1 MRRPQRW
8 ERYRRGARFYDLIS
22 AEPVYRAGRRIGI
35 GQLALRPGDTVVD
48 IGCGTGLN
56 FELLEDVIGPT
67 GRLVGVD
74 RSGDMLAQARRRV
87 QEHGWGNVELLHADA
102 TTVAAATVIDVARR
116 RADAVLATYSLS
128 LMQDWRA
135 AWVMMLAVAAR
146 PSRLCVV
153 DMQPTVGAAVVL
165 GWLARLTCLLAGAD
179 INARPWRAVE
189 ADCDHVLA
197 AAARGGHIQVRT
209 GAARANRT
217 SGPDYEPS
225 G

>member
-1 MRRPQRW
+1 MRRPPRW
-8 ERYRRGARFYDLIS
+8 ERYRGVARFYDVVS

-35 GQLALRPGDTVVD
+35 GQLALKPGDTVVD

-56 FELLEDVIGPT
+56 FELLEDAIGPT

-116 RADAVLATYSLS
+116 PADAVLATYSLS
-128 LMQDWRA
+128 LMRDWRA

-146 PSRLCVV
+146 PGRLCVV

-165 GWLARLTCLLAGAD
+165 GWLARLACRLGGSD
-179 INARPWRAVE
+179 INARPWSAVE

-209 GAARANRT
+209 GAARATRT
-217 SGPDYEPS
+217 SGRDYEPS